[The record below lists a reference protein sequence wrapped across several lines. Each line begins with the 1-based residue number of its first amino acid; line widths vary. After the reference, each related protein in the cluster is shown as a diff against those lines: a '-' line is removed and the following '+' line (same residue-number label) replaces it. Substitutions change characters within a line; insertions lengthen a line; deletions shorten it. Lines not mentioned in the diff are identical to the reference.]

1 MKQPEKRLGI
11 MDLPEN
17 ERPRERLAQ
26 RGERALSTRELLAI
40 LLRVGVEGMSA
51 VELSGEILDQFGGLK
66 GLHTASFD
74 EICGM
79 RGLGPAK
86 AAQIKAAIELGYR
99 LQQESEGP
107 RPKFSKPED
116 IYQFVHHHLEG
127 ANQEELW
134 VLALNT
140 RNQLIRQQ
148 QLYKGT
154 INHST
159 ARMAEIMEIPIRL
172 HSAAVIVVH
181 NHPSGDPEPSKE
193 DIRFTE
199 ALVRAG
205 QLMDISVLDHI
216 IIGKHDF
223 RSIRRMG
230 QVSFKASSGR
240 SWD

>member
-1 MKQPEKRLGI
+1 MEQPEKRLGI

-26 RGERALSTRELLAI
+26 RGERALSKRELLAI
-40 LLRVGVEGMSA
+40 LLRVGVAGMSA
-51 VELSGEILDQFGGLK
+51 VELSGEILDQFGGFR
-66 GLHTASFD
+66 GLHAASFD
-74 EICGM
+74 ELCAM
-79 RGLGPAK
+79 KGLGPAK

-116 IYQFVHHHLEG
+116 IYNFMHHHLERIS
-127 ANQEELW
+127 QEELW
-134 VLALNT
+134 VLAVNT

-154 INHST
+154 INHSS

-172 HSAAVIVVH
+172 HSAAIIVVH

-205 QLMDISVLDHI
+205 QLLDINILDHI
-216 IIGKHDF
+216 IVGKNTF

-230 QVSFKASSGR
+230 QVSFKTSSGR

>member
-1 MKQPEKRLGI
+1 MSQPEKRLGI
-11 MDLPEN
+11 MDLPVD

-26 RGERALSTRELLAI
+26 RGEGALSKRELLAI

-51 VELSGEILDQFGGLK
+51 VELSGKILDQFGELR
-66 GLHTASFD
+66 GLHAASFD
-74 EICGM
+74 DLCAVK
-79 RGLGPAK
+79 GLGPAK

-99 LQQESEGP
+99 LQQESEGS

-116 IYQFVHHHLEG
+116 INKFMRHQLAG
-127 ANQEELW
+127 TNQEELW
-134 VLALNT
+134 VLSVNT
-140 RNQLIRQQ
+140 RSQLIRKQ

-154 INHST
+154 INHSS

-172 HSAAVIVVH
+172 HSAAIILVH
-181 NHPSGDPEPSKE
+181 NHPSGDPEPSRE

-205 QLMDISVLDHI
+205 QLMDINILDHI
-216 IIGKHDF
+216 IIGKNDF

-230 QVSFKASSGR
+230 QVSFKTSMGK